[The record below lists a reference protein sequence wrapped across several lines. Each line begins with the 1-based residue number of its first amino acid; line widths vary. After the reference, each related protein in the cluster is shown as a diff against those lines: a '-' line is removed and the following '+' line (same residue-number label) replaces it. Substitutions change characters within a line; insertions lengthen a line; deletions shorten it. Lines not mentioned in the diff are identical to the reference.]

1 MPGSFSSNVI
11 LAKALAM
18 YGHCL
23 KPQNYKELLACH
35 SVSEIAAYLKTRT
48 SYATALR
55 EINEATIHRG
65 YLEMLLRRKLFGDY
79 ASLSRYDMT
88 VGSHLS
94 DYLLERGEIDQI
106 VQGLRLL
113 GAGRPEEFF
122 FSMPPFFSSH
132 TRLNLIGMSKVKTY
146 GQLLE
151 ELAGTPYRA
160 ILARFT
166 PKTDESG
173 SLHIPITDI
182 ETALYRHLIE
192 TLQAVI
198 ARTHGKERQQLTDLC
213 GAMVDAQNVTRIL
226 RLKQFFHAS
235 PDAIRAQLLPSGGTL
250 SRRMQEAMIDADSP
264 DEVVRLFYTTA
275 AGRKIPEDQR
285 RFIHD
290 LDDRASYFTA
300 RHHIHFSSSPMVVMF
315 SYVILTDIEVDDI
328 INIIEGVRY
337 GMTAEQIRPMLVML

>member
-1 MPGSFSSNVI
+1 
-11 LAKALAM
+11 
-18 YGHCL
+18 
-23 KPQNYKELLACH
+23 
-35 SVSEIAAYLKTRT
+35 
-48 SYATALR
+48 
-55 EINEATIHRG
+55 
-65 YLEMLLRRKLFGDY
+65 
-79 ASLSRYDMT
+79 
-88 VGSHLS
+88 
-94 DYLLERGEIDQI
+94 
-106 VQGLRLL
+106 
-113 GAGRPEEFF
+113 
-122 FSMPPFFSSH
+122 
-132 TRLNLIGMSKVKTY
+132 
-146 GQLLE
+146 
-151 ELAGTPYRA
+151 
-160 ILARFT
+160 
-166 PKTDESG
+166 
-173 SLHIPITDI
+173 
-182 ETALYRHLIE
+182 
-192 TLQAVI
+192 
-198 ARTHGKERQQLTDLC
+198 
-213 GAMVDAQNVTRIL
+213 MVDAQNVTRIL

>member
-1 MPGSFSSNVI
+1 
-11 LAKALAM
+11 
-18 YGHCL
+18 
-23 KPQNYKELLACH
+23 
-35 SVSEIAAYLKTRT
+35 
-48 SYATALR
+48 
-55 EINEATIHRG
+55 
-65 YLEMLLRRKLFGDY
+65 
-79 ASLSRYDMT
+79 
-88 VGSHLS
+88 
-94 DYLLERGEIDQI
+94 
-106 VQGLRLL
+106 
-113 GAGRPEEFF
+113 
-122 FSMPPFFSSH
+122 MPPFFSSH

>member
-106 VQGLRLL
+106 VQCLRLL

-198 ARTHGKERQQLTDLC
+198 ARTAAADRSVRGDGGCPERHPHP
-213 GAMVDAQNVTRIL
+213 AAQAVFP
-226 RLKQFFHAS
+226 RL
-235 PDAIRAQLLPSGGTL
+235 
-250 SRRMQEAMIDADSP
+250 
-264 DEVVRLFYTTA
+264 
-275 AGRKIPEDQR
+275 AGRYTRPAAAFR
-285 RFIHD
+285 RHPFPAHAGG
-290 LDDRASYFTA
+290 DDRCGFP
-300 RHHIHFSSSPMVVMF
+300 R
-315 SYVILTDIEVDDI
+315 
-328 INIIEGVRY
+328 
-337 GMTAEQIRPMLVML
+337 